1 MADLLSIFANAY
13 PADQNAVMRGM
24 QGAQNFMS
32 NALEYQQKREA
43 LEAARGLRALYAQNP
58 NPSYEDIARID
69 PTFAMQQNKANFELQ
84 KEMLGA
90 KKTEREISGME
101 AKTIAETL
109 GPIAERAMMT
119 GDIEAYKREIGQA
132 ASALSSQGVKLPMNF
147 DPEQH
152 TPDMVLQNA
161 IGRGY
166 KSPFMENQAALQREQ
181 MMRGLGPQMTP
192 QQAYGDVK
200 MGQYGP
206 IRVPGLGGYNMTPG
220 PQYGV
225 TPFNPNAGQMQQGP
239 MPGGMQ
245 QAPIG
250 AEDLAVLKQN
260 RAQMQPGPERDALD
274 RMIGEV
280 ETGRIAQP
288 PAGGFVTPQQE
299 MQMRIGEKAAEAG
312 ATATAKAEVERTE
325 ENKRITD
332 AFKRAV
338 GPGGVSRVMKLIS
351 ESTSGPTEE
360 LAAQVVS
367 GIPRPGGSRA
377 TSGMENIGSLT
388 TIAKELSKTIERSPG
403 PQSDKDVL
411 LASLAAAAI
420 DNPSIP
426 YNQRMKG
433 FLEFARLMKER
444 AGSMGIDPKELG
456 IDIDTESGSTSSAQ
470 TTTPAT
476 LKIGEV
482 KDGYEYIGG
491 NPKDQSSWKKVR

>member
-13 PADQNAVMRGM
+13 PADENAVMRGM
-24 QGAQNFMS
+24 QGAQTFMS
-32 NALEYQQKREA
+32 NALDYQQKREA

-119 GDIEAYKREIGQA
+119 GDMEAYKREIGQA

-181 MMRGLGPQMTP
+181 MMRGLPPAMTP
-192 QQAYGDVK
+192 QQAYGGVEK
-200 MGQYGP
+200 TPYGFM
-206 IRVPGLGGYNMTPG
+206 RVPGIGGQSMTPG

-250 AEDLAVLKQN
+250 AGDLGILKQN

-274 RMIGEV
+274 RMIAEV
-280 ETGRIAQP
+280 ETGRVAQP
-288 PAGGFVTPQQE
+288 PAGGFITPQQE
-299 MQMRIGEKAAEAG
+299 MQMRIGEKAAEAAAVESAKSAAGKREIAEQRSDVLSSLPSDEKLNQLIDESIASG
-312 ATATAKAEVERTE
+312 AENILKGKIEPFIGQSSAALEATKQLEVIQPQLQSLTKALVG
-325 ENKRITD
+325 
-332 AFKRAV
+332 AGAV
-338 GPGGVSRVMKLIS
+338 SDYEQRMMANAAASIANPEMPAEPRKAALKVFMDIVKSAMQKY
-351 ESTSGPTEE
+351 PD
-360 LAAQVVS
+360 LAARLNAQ
-367 GIPRPGGSRA
+367 
-377 TSGMENIGSLT
+377 
-388 TIAKELSKTIERSPG
+388 
-403 PQSDKDVL
+403 
-411 LASLAAAAI
+411 
-420 DNPSIP
+420 PS
-426 YNQRMKG
+426 
-433 FLEFARLMKER
+433 A
-444 AGSMGIDPKELG
+444 
-456 IDIDTESGSTSSAQ
+456 SAQ
-470 TTTPAT
+470 PTAPTK

-482 KDGYEYIGG
+482 KDGYEYLGG

>member
-288 PAGGFVTPQQE
+288 PAGGFITSQQE
-299 MQMRIGEKAAEAG
+299 TEMRIREKAAEAAAVEAAKSAAGKREIAEQRSDVLSSLPSNEKLNQLIDESIASG
-312 ATATAKAEVERTE
+312 AENILKGKIEPFIGQSSEALEATKQLEVIQPQLQSLTKALVG
-325 ENKRITD
+325 
-332 AFKRAV
+332 AGAV
-338 GPGGVSRVMKLIS
+338 SDYEQRMMANAAASIANPEMPAEPRKAALKVFMDIVKSAMQKY
-351 ESTSGPTEE
+351 PD
-360 LAAQVVS
+360 LAA
-367 GIPRPGGSRA
+367 R
-377 TSGMENIGSLT
+377 
-388 TIAKELSKTIERSPG
+388 LSS
-403 PQSDKDVL
+403 Q
-411 LASLAAAAI
+411 
-420 DNPSIP
+420 
-426 YNQRMKG
+426 
-433 FLEFARLMKER
+433 
-444 AGSMGIDPKELG
+444 
-456 IDIDTESGSTSSAQ
+456 SSA
-470 TTTPAT
+470 PAQST
-476 LKIGEV
+476 APTKLKIGEV